1 MALKWRPKNFS
12 EVVGQEHIVKPLEHA
27 LAADKLHHAYLF
39 SGTRGIG
46 KTTLARILARCL
58 NCDTG
63 ITATPCGE
71 CNSCKAILAG
81 HFTGLIEIDAASRTQ
96 VADTRELLETVSYS
110 PMDGRYK
117 VYLIDE
123 VHMLST
129 HSFNALLKTLEEP
142 PDYVCFLFATTE
154 PEKLPATIISRCL
167 QFNLRAQGEEA
178 IAAHIEHILKAEDI
192 PCEEGASKL
201 LAQAARGSM
210 RDGLTLTEQA
220 VAYGSGALKT
230 EEVAAMLGTID
241 KAASKRILAAVAAGQ
256 GRELMREIDNL
267 TDLGTDPER
276 VLDQLLRFL
285 YETALR
291 QAVAEAVVDP
301 EVAEVAESMDPEE
314 VQLYYQ
320 VALTSGRDLKF
331 APDAWI
337 GLRMSVLR
345 MLSFAPGATSVP
357 RAAGGASGNGAE
369 TAAPAGA
376 RASEKKA
383 ATQPKA
389 APKSPAKAA
398 SDPAPPA
405 PAKTQPDTAA
415 ESEPP
420 APAGAKPNTVA
431 EPEPKPP
438 AKAEPDPVPD
448 PESSAPPKAG
458 SDLASE
464 PESRAPVRAEPD
476 PVPDPESSAPPKAGS
491 DLASEPESR
500 APVRAESDPVPDPES
515 SAPPKA
521 GSDLAS
527 EPESRAPARAE
538 PDPVPDPESSAPP
551 KAGSDLASEPES
563 RAPVRA
569 QTEPVPQP
577 DAEAR
582 KQTPAAAGDAP
593 EKPDTEGAAKEP
605 AKESEERSLFDQFA
619 ALPLVR
625 KLVEQHGGLILEDT
639 VRAQQLQPEN
649 NLGS

>member
-1 MALKWRPKNFS
+1 MSKEVLALKWRPKNFS
-12 EVVGQEHIVKPLEHA
+12 EVVGQEHIVKPLEHS

-71 CNSCKAILAG
+71 CDSCKAILAG

-123 VHMLST
+123 VHMLSS

-241 KAASKRILAAVAAGQ
+241 KAASKRILTAVAAGQ
-256 GRELMREIDNL
+256 GKELMREIDNL

-331 APDAWI
+331 APDAWM

-345 MLSFAPGATSVP
+345 MLSFAPGATGVP
-357 RAAGGASGNGAE
+357 RAAGGAGGDSSA
-369 TAAPAGA
+369 TAAAAGA
-376 RASEKKA
+376 GASEKKA
-383 ATQPKA
+383 AAQPTA
-389 APKSPAKAA
+389 APKSPPAAAKADTVAEPEPQSPAKAEPDPAPEPEPPAAAKADTAAEPEPQSSAKAA
-398 SDPAPPA
+398 SDPAPEPESPA
-405 PAKTQPDTAA
+405 AAKAGTVAA
-415 ESEPP
+415 SEP
-420 APAGAKPNTVA
+420 KS
-431 EPEPKPP
+431 P
-438 AKAEPDPVPD
+438 AKAESDPAPE
-448 PESSAPPKAG
+448 PESQAPAKAQ
-458 SDLASE
+458 SE
-464 PESRAPVRAEPD
+464 PE
-476 PVPDPESSAPPKAGS
+476 
-491 DLASEPESR
+491 
-500 APVRAESDPVPDPES
+500 
-515 SAPPKA
+515 
-521 GSDLAS
+521 
-527 EPESRAPARAE
+527 
-538 PDPVPDPESSAPP
+538 
-551 KAGSDLASEPES
+551 
-563 RAPVRA
+563 
-569 QTEPVPQP
+569 PQP
-577 DAEAR
+577 DAEAQE
-582 KQTPAAAGDAP
+582 QTPAATGEAP
-593 EKPDTEGAAKEP
+593 AKPDPEGTTEDAAKEP
-605 AKESEERSLFDQFA
+605 AKEPAKESGERNLFEQFA

-625 KLVEQHGGLILEDT
+625 QLVEQRGGLILEDT
-639 VRAQQLQPEN
+639 VRAQHLQPEN